1 MLNIWKIP
9 CFIAIF
15 KLSFKFSCKWGSMTT
30 NTSFQIPI
38 SLKPDVVDLWN
49 FKLWVVLGPIVKF
62 RNINGVHYQVTKI
75 KRLEKMICDDCTT
88 PFADLFNQIEEIR
101 EIFMILR
108 NLLQK
113 SSWCN
118 KFDSLTITAYNE
130 FPKILLLLEIY
141 WRPIGD
147 PSKDRHACGI

>member
-1 MLNIWKIP
+1 
-9 CFIAIF
+9 
-15 KLSFKFSCKWGSMTT
+15 
-30 NTSFQIPI
+30 
-38 SLKPDVVDLWN
+38 
-49 FKLWVVLGPIVKF
+49 
-62 RNINGVHYQVTKI
+62 
-75 KRLEKMICDDCTT
+75 MICDDCTT

-130 FPKILLLLEIY
+130 FPKILLLSEIY

-147 PSKDRHACGI
+147 LQETHRKIDMPAESNRNFNVFKYSFFNIHTLCLFTYIEIIYRGLSVSDGSPIGLRWVSDQACWSPIIIIIS